1 MLRVNNLVGFGAG
14 VDPVFQVVDSG
25 TDSGTTIDVT
35 GVNFGKPHAN
45 RIIAI
50 GVSFGAGGGASLSYG
65 TDQINGGAVTTHAST
80 IANPAGGNAI
90 GAAIFSASVATG
102 GTGSFRVSLSRSGF
116 IEYTV
121 YRIITTSGS
130 VTDTGSANGN
140 TTDTLT
146 LNLNCAAG
154 DAVIVAGRFWD
165 DGTVTPTGLDT
176 TVIND
181 GRDYHGFALGVAAAT
196 PRTVSLGSSV
206 ATGEAAGVSAS
217 FIIS

>member
-1 MLRVNNLVGFGAG
+1 MLSTRMLMAG
-14 VDPVFQVVDSG
+14 SALFEVVDSG

-35 GVNFGKPHAN
+35 GVKFGKPHAD

-50 GVSFGAGGGASLSYG
+50 GVSFGAGGDSALTYG
-65 TDQINGGAVTTHAST
+65 TDLINGGATTTHVST
-80 IANPAGGNAI
+80 VVSSTPGSNRV
-90 GAAIFSASVATG
+90 GAAIFSAGVTTG
-102 GTGSFRVSLSRSGF
+102 VTGSFRVTLSRSGF
-116 IEYTV
+116 IEYVV
-121 YRIITTSGS
+121 YRIITASGS
-130 VTDTGSANGN
+130 VTDTGSDSGL
-140 TTDTLT
+140 TTDTMG

-154 DAVIVAGRFWD
+154 DAVIAAGRFWD

-181 GRDYHGFALGVAAAT
+181 GRDYHGYALQVAAAT